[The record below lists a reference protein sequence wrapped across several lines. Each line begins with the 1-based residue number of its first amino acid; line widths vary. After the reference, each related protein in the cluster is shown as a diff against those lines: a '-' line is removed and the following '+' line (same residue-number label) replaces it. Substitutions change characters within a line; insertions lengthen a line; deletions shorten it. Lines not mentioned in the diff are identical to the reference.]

1 MSGKTT
7 GNYRVLIVDDDFRVG
22 ALHAEMVNALPGFQA
37 LEPVQDPRVVPK
49 VVAAQKPDLVLLD
62 LYLPHVSGL
71 ELLPAL
77 GVDAIM
83 ISAATEPE
91 NISQAISRGALSFII
106 KPFGA
111 KTLSSKLKG
120 WARYRRQL
128 EGAGQLDQQ
137 GIDRLY
143 KTLQGVDDAAAPST
157 AISRVRWRPRDGG
170 RSRSSVHRARCRSRR
185 TPRPGPLPRS
195 SIRCSMRPPPDRPSG
210 RPRPARRGRRHDH
223 RRAEG

>member
-1 MSGKTT
+1 MNQKTT

-22 ALHAEMVNALPGFQA
+22 ALHADMVNDIPGFEA
-37 LEPVQDPRVVPK
+37 LEPIQDPRVVPK
-49 VVAAQKPDLVLLD
+49 AISSHKPDLVLLD

-91 NISQAISRGALSFII
+91 NVSQAIARGALSFII

-111 KTLSSKLKG
+111 KTLASKLKG

-128 EGAGQLDQQ
+128 ESATQLDQLA
-137 GIDRLY
+137 IDRLY
-143 KTLQGVDDAAAPST
+143 RTLQGSDESAVPSSGAAPTEQAVLACVKAAREPMSVAEVAETVGVARAT
-157 AISRVRWRPRDGG
+157 AQRYLAALVANEALELQLGYGTR
-170 RSRSSVHRARCRSRR
+170 
-185 TPRPGPLPRS
+185 
-195 SIRCSMRPPPDRPSG
+195 G
-210 RPRPARRGRRHDH
+210 RPEHRYVAR
-223 RRAEG
+223 

>member
-1 MSGKTT
+1 MTQKTT

-22 ALHAEMVNALPGFQA
+22 ALHADMVNEIPGFEA
-37 LEPVQDPRVVPK
+37 LQPVQDPRVVPK
-49 VVAAQKPDLVLLD
+49 TISNLKPDLVLLD

-91 NISQAISRGALSFII
+91 NISQAIARGALSFII
-106 KPFGA
+106 KPFGP
-111 KTLSSKLKG
+111 KTLAAKLKG

-128 EGAGQLDQQ
+128 ESATQFDQQ

-143 KTLQGVDDAAAPST
+143 RTLQGAEEPTSSAAGTAPTEQAVLACVKNAGEALSVAEVAESVGVARAT
-157 AISRVRWRPRDGG
+157 AQRYLAALVANEQLELQLGYGTR
-170 RSRSSVHRARCRSRR
+170 
-185 TPRPGPLPRS
+185 
-195 SIRCSMRPPPDRPSG
+195 G
-210 RPRPARRGRRHDH
+210 RPEHRYVAR
-223 RRAEG
+223 

>member
-22 ALHAEMVNALPGFQA
+22 ALHADMVNALPGFQA

-128 EGAGQLDQQ
+128 EGAAQLDQQ

-143 KTLQGVDDAAAPST
+143 KTLQGADDAPVAGASAAPTEQAVLACVKQSARPMSVAEVAEAVGVARAT
-157 AISRVRWRPRDGG
+157 AQRYLAALVANEALELQLGYGTR
-170 RSRSSVHRARCRSRR
+170 
-185 TPRPGPLPRS
+185 
-195 SIRCSMRPPPDRPSG
+195 G
-210 RPRPARRGRRHDH
+210 RPEH
-223 RRAEG
+223 RYLSR

>member
-22 ALHAEMVNALPGFQA
+22 ALHADMVNALPGFQA

-143 KTLQGVDDAAAPST
+143 KTLQGADDTAAAGASAAPTEQAVLACVKQSARPMSVAEVAEAVGVARAT
-157 AISRVRWRPRDGG
+157 AQRYLAALVANEALELQLGYGTR
-170 RSRSSVHRARCRSRR
+170 
-185 TPRPGPLPRS
+185 
-195 SIRCSMRPPPDRPSG
+195 G
-210 RPRPARRGRRHDH
+210 RPEH
-223 RRAEG
+223 RYLSR

>member
-143 KTLQGVDDAAAPST
+143 KTLQGVDDAAAAGASAAPTEQAVLACVKQSAQPMSVAEVAEAVGVARAT
-157 AISRVRWRPRDGG
+157 AQRYLAALVANEALELQLGYGTRGRPEHRYISR
-170 RSRSSVHRARCRSRR
+170 
-185 TPRPGPLPRS
+185 
-195 SIRCSMRPPPDRPSG
+195 
-210 RPRPARRGRRHDH
+210 
-223 RRAEG
+223 

>member
-22 ALHAEMVNALPGFQA
+22 ALHADMVNALPGFQA

-143 KTLQGVDDAAAPST
+143 KTLQGADDTPAAGASAAPTEQAVLACVKQSARPMSVAEVAEAVGVARAT
-157 AISRVRWRPRDGG
+157 AQRYLAALVANEALELQLGYGTR
-170 RSRSSVHRARCRSRR
+170 
-185 TPRPGPLPRS
+185 
-195 SIRCSMRPPPDRPSG
+195 G
-210 RPRPARRGRRHDH
+210 RPEH
-223 RRAEG
+223 RYLSR

>member
-143 KTLQGVDDAAAPST
+143 KTLQGVDDAAAAGASAAPTEQAVLACVKQAAQPMSVAEVAEAVGVARAT
-157 AISRVRWRPRDGG
+157 AQRYLAALVSNEALELQLGYGTRGRPEHRYISR
-170 RSRSSVHRARCRSRR
+170 
-185 TPRPGPLPRS
+185 
-195 SIRCSMRPPPDRPSG
+195 
-210 RPRPARRGRRHDH
+210 
-223 RRAEG
+223 

>member
-22 ALHAEMVNALPGFQA
+22 ALHADMVNALPGFQA

-111 KTLSSKLKG
+111 KTLASKLKG

-143 KTLQGVDDAAAPST
+143 KTLQGVDDAAAAGASAAPTEQAVLACVKQAAQPMSVAEVAEAVGVARAT
-157 AISRVRWRPRDGG
+157 AQRYLAALVANEALELQLGYGTRGRPEHRYISR
-170 RSRSSVHRARCRSRR
+170 
-185 TPRPGPLPRS
+185 
-195 SIRCSMRPPPDRPSG
+195 
-210 RPRPARRGRRHDH
+210 
-223 RRAEG
+223 

>member
-22 ALHAEMVNALPGFQA
+22 ALHADMVNALPGFQA

-128 EGAGQLDQQ
+128 EGAAQLDQQ

-143 KTLQGVDDAAAPST
+143 KTLQGADDTAAAGASAAPTEQAVLACVKQSARPMSVAEVAEAVGVARAT
-157 AISRVRWRPRDGG
+157 AQRYLAALVANEALELQLGYGTR
-170 RSRSSVHRARCRSRR
+170 
-185 TPRPGPLPRS
+185 
-195 SIRCSMRPPPDRPSG
+195 G
-210 RPRPARRGRRHDH
+210 RPEH
-223 RRAEG
+223 RYLSR

>member
-37 LEPVQDPRVVPK
+37 LEPLQDPRVVPK

-143 KTLQGVDDAAAPST
+143 KTLQGVDDAAAAGASAAPTEQAVLACVKQAAQPMSVAEVAEAVGVARAT
-157 AISRVRWRPRDGG
+157 AQRYLAALVANEALELQLGYGTRGRPEHRYISR
-170 RSRSSVHRARCRSRR
+170 
-185 TPRPGPLPRS
+185 
-195 SIRCSMRPPPDRPSG
+195 
-210 RPRPARRGRRHDH
+210 
-223 RRAEG
+223 

>member
-22 ALHAEMVNALPGFQA
+22 ALHADMVNALPGFQA

-143 KTLQGVDDAAAPST
+143 KTLQGADDAAAAGASAAPTEQAVLACVKQSARPMSVAEVAEAVGVARAT
-157 AISRVRWRPRDGG
+157 AQRYLAALVANEALELQLGYGTR
-170 RSRSSVHRARCRSRR
+170 
-185 TPRPGPLPRS
+185 
-195 SIRCSMRPPPDRPSG
+195 G
-210 RPRPARRGRRHDH
+210 RPEH
-223 RRAEG
+223 RYLSR

>member
-143 KTLQGVDDAAAPST
+143 KTLQGVDDAAAAGASAAPTEQAVLACVKQAAQPMSVAEVAEAVGVARAT
-157 AISRVRWRPRDGG
+157 AQRYLAALVANEALELQLGYGTRGRPEHRYISR
-170 RSRSSVHRARCRSRR
+170 
-185 TPRPGPLPRS
+185 
-195 SIRCSMRPPPDRPSG
+195 
-210 RPRPARRGRRHDH
+210 
-223 RRAEG
+223 